1 MYGYNFRS
9 NLLGESEPDPLGPPP
24 GTMVEPHELPISE
37 HYTLD
42 IVTLTPQSKAIPQ
55 PNSQRRLN
63 FEAQAWEN
71 QNPNKRIAI
80 GGQYDAR
87 KVVRSDNASDTTRAT
102 GADAHD
108 DPHTGPGGAVG
119 QKKKFTAYDKGSAS
133 VPTKQSHDDQ
143 GILQGIGSEHVNHT
157 DEGSKVPKCPIKG
170 VKGASELASPS
181 AKVDDDSFGL
191 SDGSSSKATEAIDD
205 GMNGELLFPAMQ
217 LCKGEGEMVLLSL
230 CNCSGG
236 FEKSELVV
244 GGKQR

>member
-1 MYGYNFRS
+1 MYDYNFRS
-9 NLLGESEPDPLGPPP
+9 KLMGESAEPDPLGPLP
-24 GTMVEPHELPISE
+24 GTMVEPHE

-42 IVTLTPQSKAIPQ
+42 IVTLTPQSKATRQ

-80 GGQYDAR
+80 GGLYDAR

-191 SDGSSSKATEAIDD
+191 SDGSNSKATEAIDD
-205 GMNGELLFPAMQ
+205 GMTGELLFPAMQ
-217 LCKGEGEMVLLSL
+217 LCKGEGEMVLPSL
-230 CNCSGG
+230 CSCSGG